1 MSNFKKKPPNN
12 TWLQGL
18 HHEVISPSPSFVIS
32 NWKIKGCDWDGPYYA
47 ECGEDGILKYIFT
60 YIDDKHKFAVDIGA
74 AHGYGGS
81 NIRMLVDKYGWDT
94 TEFES
99 RPIRKPKWS
108 RVHPSVKKMMASPDN
123 ICEKLLK
130 YNTPEEFD
138 LLSLDIDSNDWYVL
152 KSILYGGF
160 KPSVIILEYNPIFN
174 NNQEYVRNLNMRFEK
189 DGTSAYGASLRAFEK
204 LLNRFDHSLIWNCYD
219 NKRGVQSNNAIFLNN
234 KFIRDDD
241 KISTIKE
248 LHPEPWK
255 EPWKNNPISNEP
267 KKIIEELVR
276 TKIMKKLTEEDY
288 EVS

>member
-1 MSNFKKKPPNN
+1 MSNFKKKPLNEN
-12 TWLQGL
+12 WLQNL
-18 HHEVISPSPSFVIS
+18 HENTIVPSPSFVIS

-47 ECGEDGILKYIFT
+47 EYGEDGILNYIFT

-81 NIRMLVDKYGWDT
+81 NVRMLADKYEWNT

-99 RPIRKPKWS
+99 RPNRPKWS
-108 RVHPSVKKMMASPDN
+108 RVHPSVKKMMASPDD

-130 YNTPEEFD
+130 YNTPLEFD

-152 KSILYGGF
+152 KSVLEGGF
-160 KPSVIILEYNPIFN
+160 KASVIILEYNPIFN
-174 NNQEYVRNLNMRFEK
+174 CNQEYVRNLNMRFEK
-189 DGTSAYGASLRAFEK
+189 DGTSGYGASLKAFEK
-204 LLNRFDHSLIWNCYD
+204 LLNKHNYRLIVNCADIHDEIY
-219 NKRGVQSNNAIFLNN
+219 SNNAIFLND

-241 KISTIKE
+241 KIFTIEE

-255 EPWKNNPISNEP
+255 EPWKNNSISNEP
-267 KKIIEELVR
+267 KKIVEGLVK